1 MRFEIFSGIALYSI
15 LLYILLS
22 TTAILSIVDINNEVR
37 VSFIGVLNRTL
48 AISLIVPQLVMPIL
62 SWIHL
67 KRMQKYF
74 DLWFAFQVIRQL
86 TLIFCILF
94 QYLTKLTSLFLHR
107 QNLKK
112 SLKLVFLRCQISSH
126 QHGKS
131 LLIILEQESLSSW
144 HCHII

>member
-22 TTAILSIVDINNEVR
+22 TTALLSIVDINNEVR

-48 AISLIVPQLVMPIL
+48 TLSLIVPQLVMPIL

-74 DLWFAFQVIRQL
+74 DLWFAFQVKDRQPKH
-86 TLIFCILF
+86 IISMS
-94 QYLTKLTSLFLHR
+94 YLLYIPFSNR
-107 QNLKK
+107 QNSKK
-112 SLKLVFLRCQISSH
+112 SLKPVFPRCQNSGR
-126 QHGKS
+126 QHGK
-131 LLIILEQESLSSW
+131 L
-144 HCHII
+144 